1 MNASAEWM
9 TARLQPDQ
17 PAPLRIEGR
26 VEALV
31 GQAFEIVGVPAEVGG
46 VLELSRRGQSPAL
59 AEVVGF
65 RGHRS
70 IAMPLTDAEGIAS
83 GASARLSYR
92 GAAALDAEACLGRV
106 LDGLGRALDGRPDPV
121 QQGPQLAP
129 IPEASLLERARVRLP
144 VDVGVRSINALLTIG
159 RGSRIGLFAGSGVG
173 KSTLLG
179 QIARYTDADAIVVA
193 LVGERQREVREFVEA
208 ELGPQAL
215 ARSTVIVAT
224 SDDAPVLRRRA
235 AWLAARQASALAR
248 SGRNVLLLMDS
259 LSRFCAA
266 QREIGLAAGEPP
278 ATRGYPPSV
287 WSSLARLVEQAGTT
301 QGQGTVTGIYTVLVE
316 GDDLEEPV
324 ADAARSLL
332 DGHIVLSRRLAER
345 GCFPAIDPLQSVSR
359 VMDDV
364 ASPDQVSL
372 AKTMRAHL
380 SVLADAEDLIRIG
393 AYVPGNDE
401 VLDAAVRR
409 EPAIRDFLAQ
419 PRDERMGPLD
429 SIVGELHRALAG
441 SDS

>member
-1 MNASAEWM
+1 MTASVDWM
-9 TARLQPDQ
+9 TARLQPNQ

-31 GQAFEIVGVPAEVGG
+31 GQAFEVVGVPAEIGA
-46 VLELSRRGQSPAL
+46 VLELSRDTRPPVL

-65 RGHRS
+65 RGRSS
-70 IAMPLTDAEGIAS
+70 IAMPLTEAEGIAS
-83 GASARLSYR
+83 GATARLSYR
-92 GAAALDAEACLGRV
+92 GVVSLDAEACLGRV
-106 LDGLGRALDGRPDPV
+106 LDGLGRSLDGRPDPLRRDRTTSITE
-121 QQGPQLAP
+121 P
-129 IPEASLLERARVRLP
+129 SLLERARVRLP
-144 VDVGVRSINALLTIG
+144 VDVGVRAINALQTIG

-179 QIARYTDADAIVVA
+179 QIARFTDADAIVVG

-208 ELGPQAL
+208 ELGSEAL

-235 AWLAARQASALAR
+235 AWLASRQASALA
-248 SGRNVLLLMDS
+248 STGRNVLLLMDS
-259 LSRFCAA
+259 VSRFCAA

-287 WSSLARLVEQAGTT
+287 WSTLARLVEQAGTT
-301 QGQGTVTGIYTVLVE
+301 EGHGAVTGIYTVLVE
-316 GDDLEEPV
+316 GDDMEDPV

-345 GCFPAIDPLQSVSR
+345 GSFPAIDPLQSVSR
-359 VMDDV
+359 VMADV
-364 ASPDQVSL
+364 ASAEHVLL
-372 AKTMRAHL
+372 ANNMRAHL

-401 VLDAAVRR
+401 ALDAAVQR
-409 EPAIRDFLAQ
+409 ESDIREFLAQ
-419 PRDERMGPLD
+419 PRDARMGPLG

-441 SDS
+441 SDA